1 MLLLEEESEL
11 NSEILKPIEVNYL
24 HRSSVNPSLC
34 TSRLML
40 IHCRLTTRNYFFLL
54 KESVHLEGLRVFRQ
68 GSDSFLVIFRVL
80 ETSQGGAGAALEAKG
95 AIQDVK
101 TVTSKESSIQR
112 EIRDNGRTRHLR
124 QRKARFLNQ

>member
-1 MLLLEEESEL
+1 
-11 NSEILKPIEVNYL
+11 
-24 HRSSVNPSLC
+24 
-34 TSRLML
+34 ML
-40 IHCRLTTRNYFFLL
+40 IHCRLTTINYFFLL
-54 KESVHLEGLRVFRQ
+54 KESVHLEGLRAFRQ

-80 ETSQGGAGAALEAKG
+80 ETSQGGVGAALEAKG

-124 QRKARFLNQ
+124 QRKTPFLNQ